1 MPFSLYLAPLHGVTN
16 HVFRG
21 AFFKFFPGF
30 DAAYAPFI
38 GSAGGTKIGE
48 AHFKDLSPGV
58 QSDTPLVPQILGNQG
73 DDFLCTAERLI
84 AWGYTE
90 INWNLGCPFPMVA
103 NKQRGSG
110 LLPYPDK
117 IRLFLDQVCPR
128 LSAALSIK
136 VRLGRT
142 DPAELLALMPIFN
155 EYPLAR
161 VIIHPRIGV
170 QMYEG
175 EVDLKGFERAASLCR
190 HPVAYNGDITDA
202 AAFAS
207 LRGSFPG
214 VKEWMIGRGAIRDPF
229 LPQRLKGISPSA
241 DPLETLRAFH
251 LELYTRYRDILHG
264 PRHVLDKMKEIWTY
278 LRQSFPDGIKASKD
292 IIRAKDLEAYE
303 NGVEGMF
310 ESYAQAAMSG
320 GAGPRRPA

>member
-1 MPFSLYLAPLHGVTN
+1 VSFSLYLAPLHGVTN

-21 AFFKFFPGF
+21 AYFKFFPGF

-48 AHFKDLSPGV
+48 AHFRDLFPEL
-58 QSDTPLVPQILGNQG
+58 QSGTPLVPQILGNQG
-73 DDFLCTAERLI
+73 DDFLRTADRLI
-84 AWGYTE
+84 SFGYKE

-110 LLPYPDK
+110 LLPYPEK

-128 LSAALSIK
+128 LSAALSVK
-136 VRLGRT
+136 VRLGRN

-155 EYPLAR
+155 DHPLAR

-170 QMYEG
+170 QMYDG
-175 EVDLKGFERAASLCR
+175 EVDLRGFEKAASLSV
-190 HPVAYNGDITDA
+190 HPVAYNGDIADEATFA
-202 AAFAS
+202 A
-207 LRGSFPG
+207 LRASFPQIR
-214 VKEWMIGRGAIRDPF
+214 EWMIGRPAIRDPF
-229 LPQRLKGISPSA
+229 LPQRLKGSA
-241 DPLETLRAFH
+241 PGADSLETLRAFH
-251 LELYTRYRDILHG
+251 QELYSRYRDILHG

-278 LRQSFPDGIKASKD
+278 LGQSFPDGIKASKE

-303 NGVEGMF
+303 KGVEGMF
-310 ESYAQAAMSG
+310 EAYVQS
-320 GAGPRRPA
+320 R